1 MRNLKTS
8 ASYGVNARL
17 LSGIVLLSLAIFAL
31 DYVTPIGY
39 SVWPLYLI
47 PLALT
52 VRLNKAHFPPIVAAF
67 CTVLVVLGFFFP
79 LPETYQPE
87 AVFRRAIG
95 ISMLWFTAVLLLR
108 RIRVDEERFSTA
120 FRAAPVAFGMTS
132 LEDGRIVEVND
143 AYVQL
148 LGYSREELIGHRA
161 ADLDIWASPSDRA
174 RMLELLRAD
183 GSLPDFATI
192 LRTKPG
198 ELRHVT
204 LSSSIIAMEGKPHL
218 LATVVDVTERRQV
231 EEKLVKSEAQ
241 ARAVLESL
249 NEGVVFLD
257 TTGTVVSINDAVTTV
272 LGRSLQ
278 ELADRESEPRWKLIR
293 SDGSS
298 FPVEEQ
304 PSMVALRTG
313 EPVRNVEMG
322 VPSPTGLLKWIAVSA
337 QLVRDTSG
345 KTLGV
350 VASFFDI
357 TERKGTE
364 AALRESETR
373 LKEAQ
378 HNARIGSWCYRF
390 GGSLTMSDEMYD
402 LYKIPRDVPA
412 TYEMVIAAVHPD
424 DRARNHNHFQNALA
438 SGACDFQDEYRL
450 VWPDGQVRNIFALGK
465 ILRGADGALIE
476 AVGTVQDVTDRK
488 QAEEALR
495 ATEERLRL
503 FIEHAPASLA
513 MFDREMRY
521 LSVSR
526 RWLNDYGLGE
536 RDLRGL
542 SHYEAF
548 PEIDEAW
555 KAIHRRALDGEVV
568 RNDSDRFERIDGSVQ
583 WLRWEVRPWHD
594 AAGVVGGIVVFSEDI
609 SERKQAEGE
618 ILRLH
623 EELLRHAADLEQ
635 HVLDRTAQLEAANKE
650 LEAFS
655 YSVSHDLRAPLR
667 AINGFARMLTEDHGP
682 TLDAEGQ
689 RLLDVIR
696 GEASRMGRLIDELLQ
711 FSRLGRQPLRRSP
724 VDMTAMARKIYDELR
739 AGTPERT
746 VDFRLDSLPSVPADP
761 ALLRQVWINLLD
773 NALKFT
779 RQREHAGIVVSGS
792 VYAGEA
798 IYSVR
803 DNGAGFDMKY
813 ASKLFGVFQRLH
825 GLEEFEGTGVGL
837 ALVQRIVNRHG
848 GRVWA
853 EAALDRGATFSFS
866 LPLPEASPEGAFAGE
881 PSGAE
886 PTNVVQRN

>member
-1 MRNLKTS
+1 
-8 ASYGVNARL
+8 
-17 LSGIVLLSLAIFAL
+17 
-31 DYVTPIGY
+31 
-39 SVWPLYLI
+39 
-47 PLALT
+47 
-52 VRLNKAHFPPIVAAF
+52 
-67 CTVLVVLGFFFP
+67 
-79 LPETYQPE
+79 
-87 AVFRRAIG
+87 
-95 ISMLWFTAVLLLR
+95 
-108 RIRVDEERFSTA
+108 
-120 FRAAPVAFGMTS
+120 MTS
-132 LEDGRIVEVND
+132 LDDRRIIDVND
-143 AYVQL
+143 AYVEL
-148 LGYSREELIGHRA
+148 VGYSREELIGHTA
-161 ADLDIWASPSDRA
+161 EDLDLYASPSDRA
-174 RMLELLRAD
+174 RMIEIPRAD

-192 LRTKPG
+192 LRTKSA

-204 LSSSIIAMEGKPHL
+204 MSSSIIAMEGKPHL
-218 LATVVDVTERRQV
+218 LATVVDVTERR
-231 EEKLVKSEAQ
+231 
-241 ARAVLESL
+241 
-249 NEGVVFLD
+249 
-257 TTGTVVSINDAVTTV
+257 
-272 LGRSLQ
+272 
-278 ELADRESEPRWKLIR
+278 LA
-293 SDGSS
+293 
-298 FPVEEQ
+298 
-304 PSMVALRTG
+304 
-313 EPVRNVEMG
+313 
-322 VPSPTGLLKWIAVSA
+322 
-337 QLVRDTSG
+337 
-345 KTLGV
+345 
-350 VASFFDI
+350 
-357 TERKGTE
+357 E
-364 AALRESETR
+364 AALRESESR
-373 LKEAQ
+373 LNEAQ

-402 LYKIPRDVPA
+402 LYGLPRDVPA

-424 DRARNHNHFQNALA
+424 DRARNHNHFQHALE
-438 SGACDFQDEYRL
+438 SGALDFHDEYRL
-450 VWPDGQVRNIFALGK
+450 IRPDGQVRNIFALGK
-465 ILRGADGALIE
+465 IRRGADGALIE
-476 AVGTVQDVTDRK
+476 AVGTVQDVTERK
-488 QAEEALR
+488 QAEEALQ

-521 LSVSR
+521 LSVSH
-526 RWLNDYGLGE
+526 RWLSDFGLGE

-542 SHYEAF
+542 SHYEVF
-548 PEIDEAW
+548 PEIAESW
-555 KAIHRRALDGEVV
+555 KAIHRRALAGEVV
-568 RNDSDRFERIDGSVQ
+568 RNDSDRFDRLDGSGQ

-594 AAGVVGGIVVFSEDI
+594 TAGLVGGIVVFSEDI
-609 SERKQAEGE
+609 TERKQAEEE

-682 TLDAEGQ
+682 ALDAEGQ
-689 RLLDVIR
+689 RLLGVIR

-711 FSRLGRQPLRRSP
+711 FSRLGRQPLHESSS
-724 VDMTAMARKIYDELR
+724 DMTAMARSVYDELR
-739 AGTPERT
+739 AGAPERI

-779 RQREHAGIVVSGS
+779 RHREHAGIVVSGS
-792 VYAGEA
+792 VNEGEA

-853 EAALDRGATFSFS
+853 EATLGRGATFSFS
-866 LPLPEASPEGAFAGE
+866 LPLPEASPEGTFASE

>member
-1 MRNLKTS
+1 M
-8 ASYGVNARL
+8 NANL
-17 LSGIVLLSLAIFAL
+17 LSGIVLLGLVVFAL
-31 DYVTPIGY
+31 DYVTPVGY

-47 PLALT
+47 PLMLT
-52 VRLNKAHFPPIVAAF
+52 VRLRKAHLLPIVAAF

-79 LPETYQPE
+79 LPETFQPE

-95 ISMLWFTAVLLLR
+95 ISMLWFTAVLLLK
-108 RIRVDEERFSTA
+108 RIRVEEERFSTA

-161 ADLDIWASPSDRA
+161 TDLDLYASPSDRA

-192 LRTKPG
+192 FRTKSG

-204 LSSSIIAMEGKPHL
+204 VSSSIIAMEGKPHL
-218 LATVVDVTERRQV
+218 LATVVDVTERRHA
-231 EEKLVKSEAQ
+231 EEKLLKSEAQ

-257 TTGTVVSINDAVTTV
+257 TAGNVVSINDAVSKV
-272 LGRSLQ
+272 LGRGLQ
-278 ELADRESEPRWKLIR
+278 ELTDPEADPRSRLIR
-293 SDGSS
+293 SDGSL
-298 FPVEEQ
+298 FPMEEQ
-304 PSMVALRTG
+304 PAIVALRTG

-322 VPSPTGLLKWIAVSA
+322 VPTRDGKVKWIIAGA
-337 QLVRDTSG
+337 QLARDTDG
-345 KTLGV
+345 KNLGV
-350 VASFFDI
+350 VVSFFDI
-357 TERKGTE
+357 TDRKRAE
-364 AALRESETR
+364 AALRESEAR
-373 LKEAQ
+373 LNEAQ
-378 HNARIGSWCYRF
+378 HNARIGSWCYRA

-402 LYKIPRDVPA
+402 LYGIPLEVRA

-424 DRARNHNHFQNALA
+424 DRARNHNRFQDALA

-450 VWPDGQVRNIFALGK
+450 IRPDGEVRNIFALGK
-465 ILRGADGALIE
+465 IRRDADGELLE
-476 AVGTVQDVTDRK
+476 AVGTVQDVTERK

-542 SHYEAF
+542 SHYEVF
-548 PEIDEAW
+548 PEIGEAW
-555 KAIHRRALDGEVV
+555 KAIHRRALAGEVV
-568 RNDSDRFERIDGSVQ
+568 RNDGERFERIDGSVQ

-609 SERKQAEGE
+609 TERKLAEDE

-623 EELLRHAADLEQ
+623 EELRRHAADLEQ

-667 AINGFARMLTEDHGP
+667 AINGFARILTEDHGP
-682 TLDAEGQ
+682 ALDAEGQ
-689 RLLDVIR
+689 RLLEVIR
-696 GEASRMGRLIDELLQ
+696 GEASRMGQLIDELLQ
-711 FSRLGRQPLRRSP
+711 FSRLSRQPLRKSSS
-724 VDMTAMARKIYDELR
+724 DMTAMARGVYDELR
-739 AGTPERT
+739 AGTPDRI
-746 VDFRLDSLPSVPADP
+746 VDFRLESLPSVPADP

-779 RQREHAGIVVSGS
+779 RHREHAGIVVSGS
-792 VYAGEA
+792 VHAGEA

-803 DNGAGFDMKY
+803 DNGAGFDMQY
-813 ASKLFGVFQRLH
+813 AGKLFGVFQRLH

-853 EAALDRGATFSFS
+853 EATPDCGATFSFS
-866 LPLPEASPEGAFAGE
+866 LPLPETSVGDALPGNHAGAIPAN
-881 PSGAE
+881 AA
-886 PTNVVQRN
+886 QRN